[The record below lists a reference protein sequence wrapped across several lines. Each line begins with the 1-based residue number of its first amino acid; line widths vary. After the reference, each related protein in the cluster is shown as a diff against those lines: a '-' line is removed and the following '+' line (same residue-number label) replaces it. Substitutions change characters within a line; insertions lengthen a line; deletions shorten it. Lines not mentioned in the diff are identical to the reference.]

1 MAAPATVGAAVAA
14 AAASAAASVPAPA
27 ADATGFL
34 QPPRYMRHARGEV
47 EDDEFAQEVT
57 GILLPQIARSA
68 SLQSPMTAA
77 GFEPT
82 PLTSPILAPTA
93 ETSAMPPSPFFAQRH
108 LAQQVQQLQPAL
120 FMQPSQPHPQQV
132 QQQSDFSVLV
142 QQAGMAA
149 ESARRSLPQH
159 SALVSPMP
167 QQLDQ
172 HPSHQM
178 AQLLK
183 QQEMIQAQQH
193 ALFVEQQQHHLH
205 MQMPHALQASH
216 SLESHPMNVSAAA
229 SAAAYPA
236 PHGALPDGG
245 PATRSLSRKRSR
257 KASAEGAELTAATS
271 STSSLHL
278 PERPVSAA
286 AAYRP
291 HEVDS
296 RIAHA
301 SAQQAFRA
309 AGGAMLTDTPQRA
322 DQGAQDDSEAHDIK
336 RCRSA
341 EPSLH
346 AAGRIYYHP
355 SLAGLP
361 SASSA
366 APMHSHAPSSSA
378 PAAAASAAAAG
389 TEDLGPL
396 KRPQHRRRLTN
407 ELLPHEVWTC
417 PYSHPDTNAP
427 CGKSYR
433 TSSSRSIQKHALNC
447 KLRPLPGSAAA
458 RKLSSEKKQKKR
470 RKSHELAPHERWNCP
485 YGCGRFFRST
495 STKSIQSHK
504 ITCPLKM
511 QDGDTAASSAVQPR
525 PDESNEAYRQRMQER
540 QLAGLERARLKQQA
554 AAGGGA
560 NSNAPAHF
568 HSDASDSEHD
578 GSDGSSSSSSSDED
592 EEGQAAAAASAKADD
607 PAADFPASPIP
618 SMPLTAPTLANSTT
632 LNFAGAGIDS
642 ADTSG
647 LPALPMQQLLQSPPQ
662 PPSQRLQ
669 QSMHPP
675 GGGEDESGVSL
686 NFPRR
691 RSFGDGEMLPGDSAS
706 QSGMSNALASP
717 STADAL
723 MTISRGSSEI
733 PGADLVFMP
742 PQPLS
747 QIMPMRTI
755 QQSPHDK
762 EMQSLFQQQMQ
773 TQHMQRQQSSPS
785 QMPDGSMLSLPSAAP
800 SPVLGAAAAAA
811 AGALPSSLNSSALI
825 DAAAGTARQIANI
838 QAQLDLVQRMQSMEQ
853 RDNSAVGPA
862 ANNSGNGMLVDLQQ
876 SIEHAQQ
883 QLMQQ
888 QLRQER
894 MRLQAQEQQRIN
906 ALQQQQQQM
915 QQPIPPPLRP
925 YGAPPLN
932 MPLSD
937 DPNVLRMLLLQH
949 QRENEILREQSHLLQ
964 VRLDQSASRPSSSA
978 SMRELAND
986 MSNLQW
992 AQHAH
997 QPTGVA
1003 NYAAPYPYA
1012 IGVNNLPAA
1021 AGLPMATGYIGGG
1034 APPYRPDLL
1043 LQSPTNYA
1051 PLAVPSS
1058 SLVGAPVDPH
1068 ASLSVKLVRP
1078 RRTGPQ
1084 LPDHERWTC
1093 PLNGCNKFFKK
1104 SSSNSIRRHAAE
1116 CLTANLTANTPNLP
1130 ADAAAVIAAGMPR
1143 NSSRAAAAAQAARL
1157 APLESPQQHHRTLS
1171 ANGDDASSPLASA
1184 ADESYTLDA
1193 SEDDDGDDDR

>member
-1 MAAPATVGAAVAA
+1 
-14 AAASAAASVPAPA
+14 
-27 ADATGFL
+27 
-34 QPPRYMRHARGEV
+34 
-47 EDDEFAQEVT
+47 
-57 GILLPQIARSA
+57 
-68 SLQSPMTAA
+68 
-77 GFEPT
+77 
-82 PLTSPILAPTA
+82 
-93 ETSAMPPSPFFAQRH
+93 
-108 LAQQVQQLQPAL
+108 
-120 FMQPSQPHPQQV
+120 
-132 QQQSDFSVLV
+132 
-142 QQAGMAA
+142 
-149 ESARRSLPQH
+149 
-159 SALVSPMP
+159 
-167 QQLDQ
+167 
-172 HPSHQM
+172 
-178 AQLLK
+178 
-183 QQEMIQAQQH
+183 
-193 ALFVEQQQHHLH
+193 
-205 MQMPHALQASH
+205 
-216 SLESHPMNVSAAA
+216 
-229 SAAAYPA
+229 
-236 PHGALPDGG
+236 
-245 PATRSLSRKRSR
+245 
-257 KASAEGAELTAATS
+257 
-271 STSSLHL
+271 
-278 PERPVSAA
+278 
-286 AAYRP
+286 
-291 HEVDS
+291 
-296 RIAHA
+296 
-301 SAQQAFRA
+301 
-309 AGGAMLTDTPQRA
+309 
-322 DQGAQDDSEAHDIK
+322 
-336 RCRSA
+336 
-341 EPSLH
+341 
-346 AAGRIYYHP
+346 
-355 SLAGLP
+355 
-361 SASSA
+361 
-366 APMHSHAPSSSA
+366 
-378 PAAAASAAAAG
+378 
-389 TEDLGPL
+389 
-396 KRPQHRRRLTN
+396 
-407 ELLPHEVWTC
+407 
-417 PYSHPDTNAP
+417 
-427 CGKSYR
+427 
-433 TSSSRSIQKHALNC
+433 
-447 KLRPLPGSAAA
+447 
-458 RKLSSEKKQKKR
+458 
-470 RKSHELAPHERWNCP
+470 
-485 YGCGRFFRST
+485 
-495 STKSIQSHK
+495 
-504 ITCPLKM
+504 M
-511 QDGDTAASSAVQPR
+511 QDGETTTSSAVQPR

-675 GGGEDESGVSL
+675 GGGSGVSL

-773 TQHMQRQQSSPS
+773 TQHMQRQQSSLS
-785 QMPDGSMLSLPSAAP
+785 QLPDGSMLSLPSAAP
-800 SPVLGAAAAAA
+800 SPVPGAAAAA
-811 AGALPSSLNSSALI
+811 GVLPSSLNSSALI

-915 QQPIPPPLRP
+915 QQPIPPPLQP
-925 YGAPPLN
+925 YGVPPIT

-937 DPNVLRMLLLQH
+937 DPNVLRMLLLQR

-978 SMRELAND
+978 SMRELANE

-997 QPTGVA
+997 QPSGVT
-1003 NYAAPYPYA
+1003 NYAPYPYA

-1021 AGLPMATGYIGGG
+1021 AGMPMPSGLPMATGYIGGG

-1043 LQSPTNYA
+1043 LQSPTDYA

-1068 ASLSVKLVRP
+1068 ASLGVKLVRP

-1104 SSSNSIRRHAAE
+1104 SSSNSIRRHVAE
-1116 CLTANLTANTPNLP
+1116 CLTANLTANTSNLP

-1143 NSSRAAAAAQAARL
+1143 NSSRAAAAQAARL

-1184 ADESYTLDA
+1184 ADESYALDA
-1193 SEDDDGDDDR
+1193 SEDDDGDDDG